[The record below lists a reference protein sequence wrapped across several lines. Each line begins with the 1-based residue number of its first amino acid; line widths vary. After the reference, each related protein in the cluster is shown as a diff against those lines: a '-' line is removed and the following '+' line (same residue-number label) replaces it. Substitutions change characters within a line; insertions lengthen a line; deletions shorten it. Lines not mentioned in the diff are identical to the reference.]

1 MASTN
6 KTTNYE
12 LSQYIGTDKPTYLG
26 DYNGDM
32 LKIDTALKNNA
43 DAISTAS
50 TNATTAVN
58 TANTASTN
66 ATTAVNTAN
75 TASTNATT
83 ALNKA
88 NSNEAQINN
97 FNLSS
102 NETITTFT
110 RTGSGTVREESIIY
124 VAKNS
129 DGSLAK
135 IYGQI
140 TVNNVT
146 NTSSNPGKI
155 TFNTSLRPTSN
166 ITIAGGTVAC
176 YVYDNKVITM
186 YNKEFVIKTNGD
198 VEIEYNYNLSSGGVW
213 RVVFINSLLY
223 VKDFGDAPI
232 PE

>member
-43 DAISTAS
+43 DAISA
-50 TNATTAVN
+50 
-58 TANTASTN
+58 ASTN

-146 NTSSNPGKI
+146 NTSSNSGKI

-166 ITIAGGTVAC
+166 ITIAGGTIAC

>member
-43 DAISTAS
+43 DAIS
-50 TNATTAVN
+50 
-58 TANTASTN
+58 TASTN